1 MANRNRKK
9 TASAEV
15 VESVEKELYENVRA
29 YISAARAKVYTVAN
43 AEMVKAYWNVGREI
57 VEKQGGA
64 DRAKYGNG
72 LIRSL
77 SVKLTAEF
85 GPGYTGT
92 NLRYMRLVYLAFPNC
107 HTLCDKL
114 SWSHYRL
121 LAAVDKIEARDFYL
135 SEAVKCKWSVRDL
148 QRQIE
153 TQFYQRL
160 IANHVD
166 LSSAGK
172 LVKRGKMDARDIV
185 RSPAI
190 LEFAG
195 ISPAEYK
202 EKDLQTGLVKHLGK
216 FMLELGRGF
225 ALVREQCPIQI
236 GNETYHCDLLFYN
249 FIARCFVLIDLK
261 VGKVTPQDIG
271 QMQLY
276 NHYYERESI
285 NPGDNPPIGIVL
297 GSDRDEAVIRYTL
310 NEHERN
316 LFAIISPT
324 SSDSR
329 GAPNGTYAR
338 TCRNRRG
345 YGTPRPAAA
354 RAGKIFRTSQD
365 LQRRQVMPQ
374 AKPEIGRSLVAL
386 ILVYYCQK

>member
-1 MANRNRKK
+1 MSKRKLK
-9 TASAEV
+9 GVADATRASLSQVEV
-15 VESVEKELYENVRA
+15 VESEEKELYAHVRA
-29 YISAARAKVYTVAN
+29 YIASARETVYAVAN
-43 AEMVKAYWNVGREI
+43 SAMVEAYWNVGREI
-57 VEKQGGA
+57 VEKQGGSG
-64 DRAKYGNG
+64 RAAYGDG
-72 LIRSL
+72 LIDRIAA
-77 SVKLTAEF
+77 KLTAEF
-85 GPGYTGT
+85 GPGYTRS
-92 NLRYMRLVYLAFPNC
+92 NLRTMRQFYLMFPIC
-107 HTLCDKL
+107 HAVSGKL
-114 SWSHYRL
+114 TWTHYRTL
-121 LAAVDKIEARDFYL
+121 ITVENEAARQYYFEEAIK
-135 SEAVKCKWSVRDL
+135 SKWSVRDL
-148 QRQIE
+148 QRQIS

-160 IANHVD
+160 IANHSD
-166 LSSAGK
+166 LSTAGK
-172 LVKRGKMDARDIV
+172 LVKRGKVEARDIV

-236 GNETYHCDLLFYN
+236 GDETYHCDLLFYN

-276 NHYYERESI
+276 KHYYEREMM

-316 LFAIISPT
+316 LFAVKYHLHLPT
-324 SSDSR
+324 VEELQMELMRERAAIEEAMALRALPPPESGRYS
-329 GAPNGTYAR
+329 APRKTSKG
-338 TCRNRRG
+338 
-345 YGTPRPAAA
+345 
-354 RAGKIFRTSQD
+354 GK
-365 LQRRQVMPQ
+365 
-374 AKPEIGRSLVAL
+374 
-386 ILVYYCQK
+386 

>member
-1 MANRNRKK
+1 MAKRKT
-9 TASAEV
+9 TAPVEI
-15 VESVEKELYENVRA
+15 VESVEKELYDNVRA
-29 YISAARAKVYTVAN
+29 YISAARAKVYAVAN

-57 VEKQGGA
+57 VEKQGGNERSA
-64 DRAKYGNG
+64 YGDGLVDRLAA
-72 LIRSL
+72 
-77 SVKLTAEF
+77 KLTAEF
-85 GPGYTGT
+85 GPGYTRV
-92 NLRYMRLVYLAFPNC
+92 NLFYMRRFYLAFPNV
-107 HTLCDKL
+107 HTLCKQL
-114 SWSHYRL
+114 SWSHYRTL
-121 LAAVDKIEARDFYL
+121 ITVENEKARQYYFEEAIK
-135 SEAVKCKWSVRDL
+135 SKWSVRDL

-172 LVKRGKMDARDIV
+172 LVKRGVPAAKDII

-202 EKDLQTGLVKHLGK
+202 EKDLQEGLVKHLSK

-276 NHYYERESI
+276 KHYYEREMM

-316 LFAIISPT
+316 LFAVKYHLDLPT
-324 SSDSR
+324 VEELQMELMRERAAIEEAMAIRALPPSEPKKKSVSR
-329 GAPNGTYAR
+329 R
-338 TCRNRRG
+338 TPKG
-345 YGTPRPAAA
+345 D
-354 RAGKIFRTSQD
+354 K
-365 LQRRQVMPQ
+365 
-374 AKPEIGRSLVAL
+374 
-386 ILVYYCQK
+386 

>member
-172 LVKRGKMDARDIV
+172 LVRRGKMDARDIV

-225 ALVREQCPIQI
+225 ALVARQKRLTLD
-236 GNETYHCDLLFYN
+236 GKSYHVDLVFYN
-249 FIARCFVLIDLK
+249 YILRCFVLCDLK
-261 VGKVTPQDIG
+261 TDELTHADLG
-271 QMQLY
+271 QMQMY
-276 NHYYERESI
+276 VNYYERELM

-297 GSDRDEAVIRYTL
+297 CTDKGSDLVRYTL
-310 NEHERN
+310 PLHNKRIFAAKYKLHLPSEQELIAELRRERT
-316 LFAIISPT
+316 AIE
-324 SSDSR
+324 D
-329 GAPNGTYAR
+329 A
-338 TCRNRRG
+338 
-345 YGTPRPAAA
+345 
-354 RAGKIFRTSQD
+354 Q
-365 LQRRQVMPQ
+365 
-374 AKPEIGRSLVAL
+374 LVS
-386 ILVYYCQK
+386 

>member
-1 MANRNRKK
+1 MAKRKLK
-9 TASAEV
+9 GVADATRASLSQVEV
-15 VESVEKELYENVRA
+15 VESAERELYAHVRA
-29 YISAARAKVYTVAN
+29 YIASARETVYAVATS
-43 AEMVKAYWNVGREI
+43 AMVEAYWNIGREI
-57 VEKQGGA
+57 VEKQGGSG
-64 DRAKYGNG
+64 RAAYGDG
-72 LIRSL
+72 LIDRIAA
-77 SVKLTAEF
+77 KLTAEF
-85 GPGYTGT
+85 GPGYTRS
-92 NLRYMRLVYLAFPNC
+92 NLRTMRQFYLMFPIC
-107 HTLCDKL
+107 HAVSGKL
-114 SWSHYRL
+114 TWTHYRTL
-121 LAAVDKIEARDFYL
+121 ITVENEAARQYYFE
-135 SEAVKCKWSVRDL
+135 EAVKSKWSVRDL
-148 QRQIE
+148 QRQIS

-160 IANHVD
+160 IANHSD

-172 LVKRGKMDARDIV
+172 LVKRGVPDARDIV

-202 EKDLQTGLVKHLGK
+202 EKDLQAGLVKHLSK

-236 GNETYHCDLLFYN
+236 GDETYHCDLLFYN

-276 NHYYERESI
+276 KHYYDREMM

-316 LFAIISPT
+316 LFAVKYHLHLPT
-324 SSDSR
+324 VEELS
-329 GAPNGTYAR
+329 
-338 TCRNRRG
+338 
-345 YGTPRPAAA
+345 
-354 RAGKIFRTSQD
+354 FE
-365 LQRRQVMPQ
+365 LQRERAAIEEAMALRALPPP
-374 AKPEIGRSLVAL
+374 ATPETKKKSAPRKSSKGG
-386 ILVYYCQK
+386 K